1 MRVLIIAGPASTP
14 LDSAREISNRSTGRT
29 GLVVADTLRQS
40 GLSPNLWLGENLT
53 HPIPP
58 QIPVTGRFRTIHDL
72 QKMIADSTLA
82 DFQAIL
88 LIAALPDYDF
98 VQATGPD
105 QQPLS
110 AQKWPG
116 SLSQIDLKLKPSPRI
131 LPTLR
136 SKAPQAKLVGWK
148 WEAASTFEEAEKSAR
163 RQCRDC
169 KTNASVLN
177 GPSYGMGY
185 LFLTE
190 NAPGIPC
197 PDAEALGRVLASF
210 LKS

>member
-1 MRVLIIAGPASTP
+1 
-14 LDSAREISNRSTGRT
+14 
-29 GLVVADTLRQS
+29 
-40 GLSPNLWLGENLT
+40 
-53 HPIPP
+53 
-58 QIPVTGRFRTIHDL
+58 
-72 QKMIADSTLA
+72 MIADATLA

-88 LIAALPDYDF
+88 LPAALPDYDF

-105 QQPLS
+105 QRPLS
-110 AQKWPG
+110 TQKWPG

-136 SKAPQAKLVGWK
+136 SKAPQAKLVGWN
-148 WEAASTFEEAEKSAR
+148 WEAASTFEEAEQSAR
-163 RQCRDC
+163 RQFIDC

-197 PDAEALGRVLASF
+197 HDAEALGRVLASF

>member
-1 MRVLIIAGPASTP
+1 MKVLIIAGPTSTP

-29 GLVVADTLRQS
+29 GLIVADILRQS
-40 GLSPNLWLGENLT
+40 GLSPHLWLGENLT

-58 QIPVTGRFRTIHDL
+58 HIPVDARFRTIHDL
-72 QKMIADSTLA
+72 QKIINETSLL
-82 DFQAIL
+82 DFKAIL
-88 LIAALPDYDF
+88 LPAALPDYDF
-98 VQATGPD
+98 LEATGPD
-105 QQPLS
+105 QRPLS
-110 AQKWPG
+110 TQKWPG

-131 LPTLR
+131 LPTLC
-136 SKAPQAKLVGWK
+136 SKAPRAKLVGWK

-163 RQCRDC
+163 RQFIDC

-210 LKS
+210 LKT

>member
-1 MRVLIIAGPASTP
+1 VKVLIIAGPASTP

-40 GLSPNLWLGENLT
+40 GLSPKLWLGENLT
-53 HPIPP
+53 HPIPS

-72 QKMIADSTLA
+72 RKMIADAALA

-88 LIAALPDYDF
+88 LPAALPDYDF

-105 QQPLS
+105 QRPLS
-110 AQKWPG
+110 TQKWPG

-136 SKAPQAKLVGWK
+136 SQAPQAILIGWK
-148 WEAASTFEEAEKSAR
+148 WEAASTLEEAEQSAR
-163 RQCRDC
+163 QQCMDC
-169 KTNASVLN
+169 HTNASVLN
-177 GPSYGMGY
+177 GPSYGGGY
-185 LFLTE
+185 LFLPV
-190 NAPGIPC
+190 NNPGIPC
-197 PDAEALGRVLASF
+197 HDAEALGRVLASF